1 MGWYKVMKLFKDL
14 TLGEVQEVCREQ
26 KYCEYCPLYIKRRN
40 GYEDCF
46 AHGDFNF
53 YTRPDLWYVPKE
65 MMIDD
70 T

>member
-1 MGWYKVMKLFKDL
+1 MKPFKDL
-14 TLGEVQEVCREQ
+14 TLGEVQELCREQ
-26 KYCEYCPLYIKRRN
+26 KYCECCLLYIERRN

-46 AHGDFNF
+46 AHGDFDF
-53 YTRPDLWYVPKE
+53 HTRPDLWYVPKE